1 MDCAD
6 PSPRVYRVSHGNAPS
21 GTHVRAN
28 QKSRVRLQS
37 SAKRAQLSAE
47 TSASPGDDM
56 LDLSTLGTFV
66 AVVLGLFLIP
76 GPAVLL
82 VLTRTVHGGRKAGI
96 LTGLGI
102 AVGDFIHTLGAS
114 VGLSALLMTSA
125 LAFNAVKF
133 VGAAYLVYLGIR
145 ALREKQ
151 ASAHMPAV
159 APVSAS
165 KAFFQAIPAEVLNP
179 KTALFF
185 LAFLPQFVRPE
196 HGSTFL
202 QFTTLGLI
210 FVGMSALYTTLIVL
224 TIRPLGKFVKRLTW
238 LTRWQNKIIGV
249 LFISLG
255 LRVATQ
261 TR

>member
-1 MDCAD
+1 
-6 PSPRVYRVSHGNAPS
+6 
-21 GTHVRAN
+21 
-28 QKSRVRLQS
+28 
-37 SAKRAQLSAE
+37 
-47 TSASPGDDM
+47 M
-56 LDLSTLGTFV
+56 LDLSTLGTFI

-82 VLTRTVHGGRKAGI
+82 VLTRTLHGGRKAGI

-102 AVGDFIHTLGAS
+102 ATGDFVHTLGAA

-145 ALREKQ
+145 ALREKH
-151 ASAHMPAV
+151 ASAHLPVV
-159 APVSAS
+159 APVSGS
-165 KAFFQAIPAEVLNP
+165 KAFLQAIPAEVLNP

-185 LAFLPQFVRPE
+185 LAFLPQFVRPD
-196 HGSTFL
+196 HGSTFF
-202 QFTTLGLI
+202 QFATLGLI
-210 FVGMSALYTTLIVL
+210 FVAMSALYTTLIVL
-224 TIRPLGKFVKRLTW
+224 TMRPLGRLVKRLAW
-238 LTRWQNKIIGV
+238 LTRWQNKLIGV

-255 LRVATQ
+255 LRVAVQ

>member
-1 MDCAD
+1 
-6 PSPRVYRVSHGNAPS
+6 
-21 GTHVRAN
+21 
-28 QKSRVRLQS
+28 
-37 SAKRAQLSAE
+37 
-47 TSASPGDDM
+47 M

-66 AVVLGLFLIP
+66 AVVFGLFLIP

-114 VGLSALLMTSA
+114 IGLSALLMTSA

-151 ASAHMPAV
+151 ASAQQRPAL
-159 APVSAS
+159 APVPAS
-165 KAFFQAIPAEVLNP
+165 QAFFQAIPAEVLNP

-196 HGSTFL
+196 HGSTFV
-202 QFTTLGLI
+202 QFTMLGLI
-210 FVGMSALYTTLIVL
+210 FVGMSALYTTLIVVA
-224 TIRPLGKFVKRLTW
+224 IRPLGRLVKRLTW
-238 LTRWQNKIIGV
+238 LTRWQNRIIGV

>member
-1 MDCAD
+1 
-6 PSPRVYRVSHGNAPS
+6 
-21 GTHVRAN
+21 
-28 QKSRVRLQS
+28 
-37 SAKRAQLSAE
+37 
-47 TSASPGDDM
+47 M

-133 VGAAYLVYLGIR
+133 VGAAYLIYLGVR
-145 ALREKQ
+145 ALREKPANAQ
-151 ASAHMPAV
+151 SAATTPA
-159 APVSAS
+159 AATVSVSPS

-224 TIRPLGKFVKRLTW
+224 TIRPLGKLVKRMTW

>member
-1 MDCAD
+1 
-6 PSPRVYRVSHGNAPS
+6 
-21 GTHVRAN
+21 
-28 QKSRVRLQS
+28 
-37 SAKRAQLSAE
+37 
-47 TSASPGDDM
+47 M

-102 AVGDFIHTLGAS
+102 AVGDFIHTLGAA

-151 ASAHMPAV
+151 ASTHLPAV

-165 KAFFQAIPAEVLNP
+165 KAFFQAIPAP

-196 HGSTFL
+196 HGSSFL

-210 FVGMSALYTTLIVL
+210 FVGMSALYTTSIVL
-224 TIRPLGKFVKRLTW
+224 TIRPLGKLVKRLTW
-238 LTRWQNKIIGV
+238 LSRWQNKIIGV

>member
-1 MDCAD
+1 
-6 PSPRVYRVSHGNAPS
+6 
-21 GTHVRAN
+21 
-28 QKSRVRLQS
+28 
-37 SAKRAQLSAE
+37 
-47 TSASPGDDM
+47 M

-133 VGAAYLVYLGIR
+133 VGAGYLIYLGVR

-151 ASAHMPAV
+151 ASATGPAP
-159 APVSAS
+159 ALPPVSAS

-185 LAFLPQFVRPE
+185 LAFLPQFVHPE

-202 QFTTLGLI
+202 QFATLGLI
-210 FVGMSALYTTLIVL
+210 FVAMSALYTTLIVL

-238 LTRWQNKIIGV
+238 LTRWQNKLIGV